1 MLSDIFFS
9 SQTLIRELRC
19 LNFDVLD
26 QQNFNISSSTPDMMI
41 IGEIA
46 ILAALVILGIA
57 WFVKADRLKK
67 K

>member
-26 QQNFNISSSTPDMMI
+26 RQNFNISSSTPDMMI